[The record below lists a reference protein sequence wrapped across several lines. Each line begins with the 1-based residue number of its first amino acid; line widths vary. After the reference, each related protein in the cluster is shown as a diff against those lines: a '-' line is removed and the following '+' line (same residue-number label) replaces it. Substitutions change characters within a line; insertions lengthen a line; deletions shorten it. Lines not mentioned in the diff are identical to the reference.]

1 MVNCNCWYAVYLCLS
16 APLLTLFFLHS
27 SHGTPLDRFGTHQ
40 NQSAYGV
47 SEGLDYSGA
56 FRSLPSSVWWWVL
69 AGPQASRPLQTRH
82 MRMPLSLVSPQ
93 DTLESA
99 AHFPNPSFCF
109 LLHCYISVHLIH
121 TSYKFGLQPQYT
133 VDFMI
138 YKKHFPT
145 FTFMF
150 FFHWICLLM
159 LGQVFALIPTFP
171 QNCKIFRYLHMR
183 LTFVPVFLTEK
194 QQKIWGTD

>member
-1 MVNCNCWYAVYLCLS
+1 MSRHSLPLCLCLFFSVLTQFVLISGVIPFSCRHTSMVNCNCWYAVYLCLS

-109 LLHCYISVHLIH
+109 LLRCYISVHLIH

-138 YKKHFPT
+138 YKKHFH
-145 FTFMF
+145 FHVLF
-150 FFHWICLLM
+150 FF
-159 LGQVFALIPTFP
+159 
-171 QNCKIFRYLHMR
+171 
-183 LTFVPVFLTEK
+183 TEYFC
-194 QQKIWGTD
+194 